1 MGDAPTEAALNGGGG
16 GGGGLVKADLPVLH
30 HDSSLCVSAGGL
42 RGDGDHLHGG
52 RPPLSQHVQVQG
64 EGLQRQR
71 SGPVQQDPDHADLRE
86 YVPPLFTPDV
96 AARGVITVRQEAETW
111 TTPSGGLALASVSLC
126 RAGKK
131 AKVSFSC
138 TAAHHGAAIF
148 PIFKPNRSSSSILQD
163 YPLTC

>member
-1 MGDAPTEAALNGGGG
+1 M
-16 GGGGLVKADLPVLH
+16 GGLAKADLPVLH

-96 AARGVITVRQEAETW
+96 AARSQNCET
-111 TTPSGGLALASVSLC
+111 GGRNVDDGLALASVSLY

-131 AKVSFSC
+131 
-138 TAAHHGAAIF
+138 
-148 PIFKPNRSSSSILQD
+148 L
-163 YPLTC
+163 